1 MIALLTID
9 DIKTV
14 AHALAEATMS
24 WSEPIPPFRTRYP
37 DRSDPSGCPRGLD
50 DGAVFGKWLVAY
62 GKWFDHLPYH
72 RQTVFWHEM
81 KVISRG
87 DINLC

>member
-1 MIALLTID
+1 MANGLNNQFAICYALFA
-9 DIKTV
+9 K
-14 AHALAEATMS
+14 
-24 WSEPIPPFRTRYP
+24 
-37 DRSDPSGCPRGLD
+37 LD
-50 DGAVFGKWLVAY
+50 DEAVFGMWLVAY
-62 GKWFDHLPYH
+62 GKWFDYLPYH